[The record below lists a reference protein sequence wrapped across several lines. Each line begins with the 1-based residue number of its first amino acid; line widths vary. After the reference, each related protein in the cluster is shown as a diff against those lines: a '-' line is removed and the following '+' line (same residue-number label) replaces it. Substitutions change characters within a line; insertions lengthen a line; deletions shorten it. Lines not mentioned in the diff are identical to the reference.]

1 MSFGNMAK
9 MVQQAQQM
17 QAEMARVQAEVAA
30 MTVEGTAGGG
40 AVTATVTGQGQ
51 ITAVTISKDVVDPAD
66 VEMLQDLV
74 MTAVNDGLNRIRQV
88 TEEKMSAVTGGL
100 RIPGVV

>member
-1 MSFGNMAK
+1 MQK

-17 QAEMARVQAEVAA
+17 QADLARVQAEVAA